1 MIRTLMGLEKPK
13 TGKISINGSYSGK
26 QQRRKKSFYV
36 MQDVDYQLFAPNVL
50 EEMLMGTKKTEIEK
64 EQAICKLE
72 NLGLGKFLKRHP
84 QLYPVDK
91 SSGFYCIGRNE
102 PFTASL
108 P

>member
-1 MIRTLMGLEKPK
+1 
-13 TGKISINGSYSGK
+13 
-26 QQRRKKSFYV
+26 

-84 QLYPVDK
+84 TALSGGQKQRLSIALAEMNRLPLLYLDEPT
-91 SSGFYCIGRNE
+91 SGLDAENMKIVPGRG
-102 PFTASL
+102 FL
-108 P
+108 